1 MPMRWSLKADP
12 RPVYIKTAEQLRIMR
27 RAGSMLWEVFDA
39 IQHKIGPGVV
49 DTDLDRMARR
59 MIEKMGA
66 VPAFLGYR
74 GFPATICCSIN
85 EEVVHGIPSGRRFK
99 EGDIVGIDI
108 GLAWQGFYSD
118 SAYTYPIG
126 RISAAAQRLLQITRE
141 SLDIGVAQMRPGGY
155 VGDISQAVQQFAE
168 SRGYGVVHEYTGH
181 GIGREMHE
189 APECPNFLAASKGKG
204 VRLRPGLVIAIEPMI
219 NEGTGDTRVLDDQ
232 WTVVTEDGGL
242 SAHFEHTVA
251 VTENGPEILT
261 RSE

>member
-1 MPMRWSLKADP
+1 MNG
-12 RPVYIKTAEQLRIMR
+12 PVYIKTAEQLRIMR
-27 RAGSMLWEVFDA
+27 RAGIMLWEVFNA
-39 IQHKIGPGVV
+39 IQHKIGPGVL

-66 VPAFLGYR
+66 IPAFLGYR

-108 GLAWQGFYSD
+108 GLKWQGFNAD

-126 RISAAAQRLLQITRE
+126 KISAAAQRLLQVTQE
-141 SLDIGVAQMRPGGY
+141 ALGIGIAEMQAGKF
-155 VGDISQAVQQFAE
+155 VGDISLAVQRYAE
-168 SRGYGVVHEYTGH
+168 EKGYGVVHEYTGH
-181 GIGREMHE
+181 GIGRDMHE
-189 APECPNFLAASKGKG
+189 APECPNFLPIGRGKG
-204 VRLRPGLVIAIEPMI
+204 TRLRPGMVIAVEPMI
-219 NEGTGDTRVLDDQ
+219 NEGTADTRVLDDQ

-251 VTENGPEILT
+251 VTENGPEIMT